1 MTMQI
6 FEKKN
11 KPSEEKMSKLE
22 AIAED
27 NHSECLGT
35 GMEERERLQGNGR
48 MGPNMCY
55 YQSQRTENVKRKDS
69 NL

>member
-1 MTMQI
+1 
-6 FEKKN
+6 
-11 KPSEEKMSKLE
+11 MSKLE